1 VDIYYGWA
9 LNCNANGFT
18 RAHGHMR
25 SIGGVPSMNISYNV
39 RDDKSVWCLVFL
51 EHLIGLGLEK
61 MQMHIYIF
69 IIP

>member
-1 VDIYYGWA
+1 
-9 LNCNANGFT
+9 
-18 RAHGHMR
+18 MR